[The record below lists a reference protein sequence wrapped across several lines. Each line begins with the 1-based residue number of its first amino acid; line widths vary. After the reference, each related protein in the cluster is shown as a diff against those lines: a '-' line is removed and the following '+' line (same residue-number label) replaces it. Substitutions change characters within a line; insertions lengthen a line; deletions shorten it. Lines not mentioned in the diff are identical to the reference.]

1 MNLLGCFSCI
11 WMCLGGVFLVH
22 ICRWTVP
29 GSFVLV
35 FLLMFVVFFVVCRCV
50 LVGVCCLVFSSLY
63 LLGGFL
69 LRFVVASLFCFCLLR
84 VCLLDVCVFGGVSA
98 MLCSAGL

>member
-22 ICRWTVP
+22 ICWWNVP

-35 FLLMFVVFFVVCRCV
+35 FLLMFVMFSGVCRCV
-50 LVGVCCLVFSSLY
+50 LVGVCCLVFPSCSY
-63 LLGGFL
+63 LAVSCCVL
-69 LRFVVASLFCFCLLR
+69 LLLVCFVF
-84 VCLLDVCVFGGVSA
+84 VC
-98 MLCSAGL
+98 